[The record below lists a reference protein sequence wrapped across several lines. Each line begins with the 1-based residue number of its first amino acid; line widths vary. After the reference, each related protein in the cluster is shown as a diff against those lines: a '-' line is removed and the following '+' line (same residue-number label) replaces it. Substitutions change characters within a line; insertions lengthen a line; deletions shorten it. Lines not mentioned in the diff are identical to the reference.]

1 MYFLRPCLGPRLY
14 VPLCKRKAEGL
25 IFRDAG
31 QPNTDQRR
39 GAAALDIDPWVQF
52 SGAVALDTG
61 PQTPFSRFR
70 RFLVSVFWLLV
81 AKFELC
87 FLSICISY
95 EFWLHFATIWEQFSM
110 TFHFLLL
117 YLRSAFPRLPGQ
129 VHRPTGS
136 RRALGSGHRPPAA
149 LFSAFLEVNTPAL
162 EFPTIFTKKR

>member
-1 MYFLRPCLGPRLY
+1 MRPCLGPRLY
-14 VPLCKRKAEGL
+14 VPLCKRIAEGL

-39 GAAALDIDPWVQF
+39 GAAALDIDPWIQF
-52 SGAVALDTG
+52 SGAVALDTD

-95 EFWLHFATIWEQFSM
+95 EFPVTFCNNLGTIFHNIPSITIFEERFPQASRSGALGFQFQ
-110 TFHFLLL
+110 
-117 YLRSAFPRLPGQ
+117 P
-129 VHRPTGS
+129 PTSS
-136 RRALGSGHRPPAA
+136 RAPGSGHRPPGR
-149 LFSAFLEVNTPAL
+149 S
-162 EFPTIFTKKR
+162 I

>member
-1 MYFLRPCLGPRLY
+1 MRPCLGPRLY
-14 VPLCKRKAEGL
+14 VPLYKRKAEGL

-39 GAAALDIDPWVQF
+39 GAAALDIDPWIQF
-52 SGAVALDTG
+52 SGAVALDTD

-95 EFWLHFATIWEQFSM
+95 EFRLHFATIWEQFSM

-129 VHRPTGS
+129 APSGS
-136 RRALGSGHRPPAA
+136 SHRPPAGHRVPDTD
-149 LFSAFLEVNTPAL
+149 LRPADL
-162 EFPTIFTKKR
+162 VCPWRKTRPPLNSQ

>member
-39 GAAALDIDPWVQF
+39 GAAALDIDPWIQF

-61 PQTPFSRFR
+61 PQTQFSRFR
-70 RFLVSVFWLLV
+70 WFLVSFFWLLV

-95 EFWLHFATIWEQFSM
+95 EFRLHFATIWEQFSM
-110 TFHFLLL
+110 TFHLLL
-117 YLRSAFPRLPGQ
+117 YLRSAFPRLPGLQ
-129 VHRPTGS
+129 VHGRAPGTGFRTPT
-136 RRALGSGHRPPAA
+136 SGR
-149 LFSAFLEVNTPAL
+149 S
-162 EFPTIFTKKR
+162 I